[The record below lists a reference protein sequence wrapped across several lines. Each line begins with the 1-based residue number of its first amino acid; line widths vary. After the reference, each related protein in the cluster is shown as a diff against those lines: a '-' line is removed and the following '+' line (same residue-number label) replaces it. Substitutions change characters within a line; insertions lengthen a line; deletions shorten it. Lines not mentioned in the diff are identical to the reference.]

1 MSWKCCYAKKKGK
14 MEIST
19 VKKMEKEAL
28 KESRIDFVRLGMAL
42 FFMVAVLSYSFLST
56 GGIPNNMFL
65 AIAALFGAYMAMNI
79 GANDVANNVGP
90 AVGSK
95 ALTMG
100 GAIVI
105 AAIFEAGG
113 ALIAGGD
120 VVKTIKKGIID
131 ISAFG
136 SNTDSFIWAMMAA
149 LLAAAVWLNFATM
162 AKAPVST
169 THSIVGGVMG
179 AGIAAAG
186 FSIVAWGT
194 MAKIAASWIIS
205 PILGGV
211 VAAIFLFSIKKT
223 MVYKEDKIK
232 AATKWVPVFVA
243 IMSWAFVTYLTLK
256 GLKKIWPNIVEIL
269 VFLPDAKKPSFLVAA
284 IFGLIVAGI
293 VYMIVKKRVAKK
305 ASTIENSRSGVNA
318 LFTVPLIFAAGL
330 LSFAHGANDVAN
342 AIGPLA
348 AINDAVMTGGISSK
362 AEIPLWV
369 MAVGALGI
377 AIGLGLYGPKLI
389 KTVGSEI
396 TELDQMRA
404 FSVAMAASITV
415 IIASQLGLP
424 VSSTH
429 IAVGGIFGVGF
440 LREYLEDSDA
450 KDNIA
455 TEKEAIVDEKKLL
468 KAFQGE
474 LKTLEVKKD
483 KQQSDYER
491 VVELYKMIDKEETKI
506 KEAKKH
512 LKSAKKV
519 QYVKRD
525 AVKKIIAAWVITVP
539 AAALLSALIYFM
551 IRGIVL

>member
-1 MSWKCCYAKKKGK
+1 
-14 MEIST
+14 MEIQT
-19 VKKMEKEAL
+19 VKKMQKEAI
-28 KESRIDFVRLGMAL
+28 KGSGFDFIRLGSAL
-42 FFMVAVLSYSFLST
+42 FFMVAVLAYSFMST
-56 GGIPNNMFL
+56 GGIPNNVFL

-131 ISAFG
+131 IAAFSG
-136 SNTDSFIWAMMAA
+136 NTDSFIWAMMAA
-149 LLAAAVWLNFATM
+149 LLAAALWLNFATM

-186 FSIVAWGT
+186 FGIVAWGT
-194 MAKIAASWIIS
+194 MGKIAASWIIS
-205 PILGGV
+205 PVLGGII
-211 VAAIFLFSIKKT
+211 AASFLFAIKKT
-223 MVYKEDKIK
+223 MVFKKDKIE
-232 AATKWVPVFVA
+232 AAVKWVPVFVA

-256 GLKKIWPNIVEIL
+256 GLKKVWPHIINVLI
-269 VFLPDAKKPSFLVAA
+269 FLPDTKKPTFIVAA
-284 IFGLIVAGI
+284 IFGLIVAAI
-293 VYMIVKKRVAKK
+293 VYFIVRATILKK
-305 ASTIENSRSGVNA
+305 ASALENSRAGINM
-318 LFTVPLIFAAGL
+318 LFTVPLIFAAAL

-362 AEIPLWV
+362 AGIPLWV

-377 AIGLGLYGPKLI
+377 AIGLALYGPKLI

-440 LREYLEDSDA
+440 LREYLEGSEA
-450 KDNIA
+450 KDEIA
-455 TEKEAIVDEKKLL
+455 HEKELIIDEKKQL
-468 KAFQGE
+468 KAYHAE
-474 LKTLEVKKD
+474 LETLEEKVEKK
-483 KQQSDYER
+483 KYDYER
-491 VVELYKMIDKEETKI
+491 IVDLYKMIDEEEKLL

-512 LKSAKKV
+512 LKSVQKV

-525 AVKKIIAAWVITVP
+525 AIKKIIAAWVITVP
-539 AAALLSALIYFM
+539 AAAVLSAAIYFM

>member
-1 MSWKCCYAKKKGK
+1 
-14 MEIST
+14 MEIQT
-19 VKKMEKEAL
+19 VKKIEKEAI
-28 KESRIDFVRLGMAL
+28 KSSATDFYRLGFAL
-42 FFMVAVLSYSFLST
+42 FFMVAVLSYSFMST
-56 GGIPNNMFL
+56 GGIPNNVFL

-105 AAIFEAGG
+105 AAVFEAAG

-131 ISAFG
+131 IAAFG
-136 SNTDSFIWAMMAA
+136 GNTDSFIWAMMAA
-149 LLAAAVWLNFATM
+149 LLAAALWLNFATM

-186 FSIVAWGT
+186 FGIVAWGT
-194 MAKIAASWIIS
+194 MGKIAASWIIS
-205 PILGGV
+205 PVLGGV
-211 VAAIFLFSIKKT
+211 IAASFLFAIKKS
-223 MVYKEDKIK
+223 MVYKEDKIE
-232 AATKWVPVFVA
+232 AAVKWVPVFVA

-256 GLKKIWPNIVEIL
+256 GLKKVWPHIVDIL
-269 VFLPDAKKPSFLVAA
+269 IFLPDTKKPTFIVAA
-284 IFGLIVAGI
+284 LFGLIIAI
-293 VYMIVKKRVAKK
+293 VVYLVLKTTIAKK
-305 ASTIENSRSGVNA
+305 AHNIENSRVGLNT
-318 LFTVPLIFAAGL
+318 LFTVPLVFAAAL

-348 AINDAVMTGGISSK
+348 AINDAVMTGGISAK
-362 AEIPLWV
+362 AGIPLWV

-377 AIGLGLYGPKLI
+377 AIGLALYGPKLI

-440 LREYLEDSDA
+440 LREFLESSGI
-450 KDNIA
+450 KEEIA
-455 TEKEAIVDEKKLL
+455 HEKELIVDEKKQL
-468 KAFQGE
+468 KALHAE
-474 LKTLEVKKD
+474 LKTLEAKEEKS
-483 KQQSDYER
+483 KADYER
-491 VVELYKMIDKEETKI
+491 IVDLYKMVDEEEELI

-512 LKSAKKV
+512 LKSARKV
-519 QYVKRD
+519 KYVKRD
-525 AVKKIIAAWVITVP
+525 AVRKIIAAWVITVP
-539 AAALLSALIYFM
+539 AAAVLSAAIYFM

>member
-1 MSWKCCYAKKKGK
+1 MD
-14 MEIST
+14 IQT
-19 VKKMEKEAL
+19 VKKMEDSAIKR
-28 KESRIDFVRLGMAL
+28 SRIDFMRLGFAL
-42 FFMVAVLSYSFLST
+42 FFMVIVLSYSFFST
-56 GGIPNNMFL
+56 GGVSNNLFL

-105 AAIFEAGG
+105 ASIFEASG

-136 SNTDSFIWAMMAA
+136 ANTDSFIWAMMAA
-149 LLAAAVWLNFATM
+149 LLAAALWLNLATM

-194 MAKIAASWIIS
+194 MGKIALSWIIS
-205 PILGGV
+205 PLLGGAI
-211 VAAIFLFSIKKT
+211 AALFLLAITKTIVFKK
-223 MVYKEDKIK
+223 DKIT
-232 AATKWVPVFVA
+232 ASIKWVPIYVA
-243 IMSWAFVTYLTLK
+243 LMSWAFVTYLTLK
-256 GLKKIWPNIVEIL
+256 GLKKIWPSIVDIIT
-269 VFLPDAKKPSFLVAA
+269 FLPHTKKPTFLVAFTLGA
-284 IFGLIVAGI
+284 IVAII
-293 VYMIVKKRVAKK
+293 VYTVVKKTVLKK
-305 ASTIENSRSGVNA
+305 SDEIKNSKAGVNS
-318 LFTVPLIFAAGL
+318 LFTIPLIFAASL

-348 AINDAVMTGGISSK
+348 AISDAVTTGGISSK
-362 AEIPLWV
+362 AVIPFWV

-377 AIGLGLYGPKLI
+377 TIGLALYGPKLI
-389 KTVGSEI
+389 RAVGSEI
-396 TELDQMRA
+396 TELDQTRA

-429 IAVGGIFGVGF
+429 IAVGGVFGVGF
-440 LREYLEDSDA
+440 LREYLDNTTFKDS
-450 KDNIA
+450 IA
-455 TEKEAIVDEKKLL
+455 TEKEIIIDEKKRL
-468 KAFQGE
+468 KALHSE
-474 LKTLEVKKD
+474 LETLENKKD
-483 KQQSDYER
+483 KNKDSYKR
-491 VVELYKMIDKEETKI
+491 IVALYQMIDVEELKI

-525 AVKKIIAAWVITVP
+525 AVKKIVAAWIITVP
-539 AAALLSALIYFM
+539 AAAILSAMIYFM
-551 IRGIVL
+551 IKGIML